1 MKQIIQNI
9 IKHTCYVC
17 AGLLLVS
24 CGDFLEITPRDIV
37 TEDNFWDEKKD
48 VDQMVAGCYTAMQ
61 NHNFIARCIVWGE
74 VRGQDVDGRSDVD
87 GFDDLYQALINN
99 LLPTNQFT
107 DWSSFYHVINK
118 CNTIIRMAPEVHEKD
133 PAYRQS
139 DVQATIAEMTALRSL
154 CYWYLIR
161 AFDAVPFYREGIQQE
176 DEIQSLPP
184 MSFDNVLNELI
195 TDLESVKADAL
206 EHYPASSVDDHDNGK
221 FNSNCNRI
229 TRSAINAMLCDMYLW
244 RGDYDKVI
252 ACADEIMS
260 VKKRDYEKTYA
271 KTMVSG
277 SYAPEAI
284 SASSGNLTAYL
295 YKNTSESPN
304 DVFNAIFGIG
314 NSYESLFEISFN
326 NDEKYSPYI
335 KSSALGEYYGSGNG
349 DKDYGVINSGAGFLC
364 PMSDLVNEARG
375 EGNWSVFRNADDT
388 RYFCSMQVDAS
399 YNEGLIRKGVAN
411 GFGVAVKDGKY
422 INYTSSDGEP
432 FSLPGF
438 MNRNWVFYRL
448 TDVMLMEAEAY
459 VMKST
464 DDNTSDDN
472 LALWSKA
479 FDLVEVV
486 SNRSV
491 TNTASQ
497 VTKTHTTKNKNA
509 RHNRN
514 LLQELLL
521 NERRAELVFEGKN
534 WFDLLRYSRQAGY
547 DVKVLN
553 GVPSKCG
560 SRPSS
565 KPYPSW
571 AHAFWPY
578 NKDEVKKNPNLNQ
591 KGIYLQGD
599 DEDES

>member
-74 VRGQDVDGRSDVD
+74 VRGKDVDGRSDVNS
-87 GFDDLYQALINN
+87 FDDLYQALVNN
-99 LLPTNQFT
+99 LLPSNQFT

-176 DEIQSLPP
+176 DEVQSLPP
-184 MSFDNVLNELI
+184 TSFDNVLNELI
-195 TDLESVKADAL
+195 ADLESVKADAL
-206 EHYPASSVDDHDNGK
+206 EHYPATSDNDRDNGSI
-221 FNSNCNRI
+221 NSNCNRI

-244 RGDYDKVI
+244 RGNYDKVI
-252 ACADEIMS
+252 ACADEIMA
-260 VKKRDYEKTYA
+260 VKKRDYEKNYG
-271 KTMVSG
+271 KTLVSF

-284 SASSGNLTAYL
+284 AASSGNLTAYL
-295 YKNTSESPN
+295 YKNSATSPN
-304 DVFNAIFGIG
+304 DVFNAIFGLG

-326 NDEKYSPYI
+326 NTGKTSPYI
-335 KSSALGEYYGSGNG
+335 KSSALGEYYGSANE
-349 DKDYGVINSGAGFLC
+349 DKDYGVVNSGAGFLH
-364 PMSDLVNEARG
+364 PIADLVNEAQG
-375 EGNWSVFRNADDT
+375 TSGKWSVFRNAYDT
-388 RYFCSMQVDAS
+388 RYFCSMQVDDG
-399 YNEGLIRKGVAN
+399 YNEGVTRKGVAST
-411 GFGVAVKDGKY
+411 FAVAVDGGKY
-422 INYTSSDGEP
+422 INYASTTTGAP
-432 FSLPGF
+432 FGILSY
-438 MNRNWVFYRL
+438 MDRNWIFYRL

-459 VMKST
+459 MMKST
-464 DDNTSDDN
+464 DDATSATN
-472 LALWSKA
+472 LDLWAKA
-479 FDLVEVV
+479 FDLIEVV

-491 TNTASQ
+491 TNPASQ
-497 VTKTHTTKNKNA
+497 LKNTNVA
-509 RHNRN
+509 THNRDQ
-514 LLQELLL
+514 LKELLR
-521 NERRAELVFEGKN
+521 NERRAELLFEGKT
-534 WFDLLRYSRQAGY
+534 WFDMLRYCRQSGY
-547 DVKVLN
+547 DLGDLN
-553 GVPSKCG
+553 NVPAKCG
-560 SRPSS
+560 SRNSS

-571 AHAFWPY
+571 AHVFWPY

-591 KGIYLQGD
+591 KGIYQQGNE
-599 DEDES
+599 EDEEF